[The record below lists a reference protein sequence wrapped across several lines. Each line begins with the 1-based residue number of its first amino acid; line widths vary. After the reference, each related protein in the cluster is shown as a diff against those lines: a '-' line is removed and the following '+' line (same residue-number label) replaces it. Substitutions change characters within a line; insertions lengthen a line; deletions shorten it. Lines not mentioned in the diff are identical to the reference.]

1 MDTLKQIG
9 QPAPG
14 FRLPD
19 LQGGPHH
26 LEEARGKILVLN
38 FWSAECPWAERAD
51 KDIARLLGF
60 WGEGVLLWTIAS
72 NSNEPVELLLHVSES
87 RGLKPV
93 LHDARQQVADLFG
106 AQTTPHFFVLDQ
118 QGVIRYQGA
127 LDDVTFRQREPKR
140 FYLHEAVQAL
150 LEGRLPEPA
159 ETPAYGCAIVRHPL

>member
-1 MDTLKQIG
+1 MDTLIQTG

-14 FRLPD
+14 FSLPD
-19 LQGGPHH
+19 LQGSLHH
-26 LEEARGKILVLN
+26 LEEARGQILVLN

-51 KDIARLLGF
+51 RDITRLLSA

-72 NSNEPVELLLHVSES
+72 NSSEPIELLQRVSEG

-106 AQTTPHFFVLDQ
+106 ARTTPHFFVLDQ
-118 QGVIRYQGA
+118 QGVLRYRGA

-150 LEGRLPEPA
+150 LAGRLPEPA
-159 ETPAYGCAIVRHPL
+159 ENPAYGCTIFRH